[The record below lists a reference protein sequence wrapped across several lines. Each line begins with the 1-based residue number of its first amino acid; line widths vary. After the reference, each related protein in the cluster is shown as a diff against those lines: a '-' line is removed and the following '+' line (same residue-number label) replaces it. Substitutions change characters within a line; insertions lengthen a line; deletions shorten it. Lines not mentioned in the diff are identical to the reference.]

1 MSASLLG
8 LKYTTGGQLGGLA
21 ALDVGVGG
29 WGGGQQLGSRGQ
41 DVGGRHNE
49 RKWSRNSL
57 AGESIY
63 TVYEV
68 ALAAIHTVGL
78 LRVVAL
84 PGVARA
90 RR

>member
-1 MSASLLG
+1 M
-8 LKYTTGGQLGGLA
+8 GGA
-21 ALDVGVGG
+21 NS
-29 WGGGQQLGSRGQ
+29 WEGQ
-41 DVGGRHNE
+41 DVEARHNQ

-57 AGESIY
+57 AGEAIY

-68 ALAAIHTVGL
+68 AFAAIHTVGL

-84 PGVARA
+84 PGVAGA

>member
-21 ALDVGVGG
+21 GLDVG
-29 WGGGQQLGSRGQ
+29 GGGQQLGSRGQ
-41 DVGGRHNE
+41 DVEGRHNE
-49 RKWSRNSL
+49 RKRSRNSL

>member
-21 ALDVGVGG
+21 ALDVTKGH
-29 WGGGQQLGSRGQ
+29 GGGGKQLGSRGQ
-41 DVGGRHNE
+41 DVEARHNQ
-49 RKWSRNSL
+49 RNWSRNSL

-68 ALAAIHTVGL
+68 TFAAIHAVGL
-78 LRVVAL
+78 LCVVAFS
-84 PGVARA
+84 GVA
-90 RR
+90 